1 MWGLLAVVALLWPA
15 RTVGLLDGLPL
26 ERTIAN
32 AVLLGVVLPTLLWF
46 HPRFLRAPLARVA
59 VLALLAWKA
68 FGAATI
74 TPDGWC
80 VRFEPQRP
88 LVKDAASIVPHSWD
102 VRADW
107 LSDEPACSA
116 IVRRPYKGLGEFPVW
131 FFNLPPPND
140 SWPDPLDLPPA
151 ARTGMIV
158 SGFIDARHEG
168 TLELEFTRD
177 MQAAAYVDGVK
188 MDRTA
193 GLTPGVHHVRVEA
206 MLTGDRWRFEP
217 RWNGADLWSSRGVLA
232 TVKRPSRFDAIVR
245 PWAGWLVTTLVA
257 GLLIAWVV
265 SLVARIG
272 SPAALAWIAAA
283 SAVLGGLAATNH
295 VDAARWCVAG
305 LIGAALVPV
314 PARLRNVF
322 GVFALVGI
330 PWLVLIVAAF
340 ADNIGHFR
348 LYAWGNDYWMYQ
360 RFGYRIVMQ
369 GYWLEGGTKSFHFQ
383 PFYRWVSGLLH
394 LVFGDS
400 SIGEFFWEGAC
411 YLIVALLAFSV
422 TKAAAGFRWGVVGAV
437 TTLTVVAWGLGWGL
451 IGGSLSEVT
460 SMGFIYLGAFMAL
473 RSRRGSLAWAVAAG
487 VLASLAFYTRLNNL
501 PMAAGIAL
509 FALSARVPLH
519 QFFQRQPAAPK
530 PKAKAGAWP
539 TRIAGRTLVAV
550 PAVLALG
557 LLFFAWRNWHFNG
570 SFSLFGGTQLQMLA
584 LWQPGMS
591 LAAVVPRWIDSV
603 LMVITVHDPPQFDW
617 KSLPVLFGAAVAPL
631 ALVGVPRLRDV
642 PALPV
647 LFFLVAISGAF
658 VARGSAYPGRFSVH
672 IIGVTCA
679 LAVIGVERLFR
690 NATSVPQAGSVPSGT
705 EVAAV
710 RSSLN
715 EQD

>member
-32 AVLLGVVLPTLLWF
+32 AVLLGIVLPTLLWF
-46 HPRFLRAPLARVA
+46 HPRFLRAPLARAA
-59 VLALLAWKA
+59 VLALLVWKA

-88 LVKDAASIVPHSWD
+88 LVKDAVSIVPHSWD

-131 FFNLPPPND
+131 FFNLPPPNE
-140 SWPDPLDLPPA
+140 SWPGELDRPPG
-151 ARTGMIV
+151 ARTGMVV
-158 SGFIDARHEG
+158 SGFIDSRREG
-168 TLELEFTRD
+168 TLQLEFTRD

-193 GLTPGVHHVRVEA
+193 SLTPGVHHVRVEA

-217 RWNGADLWSSRGVLA
+217 RWNGADLWSSRGVVA
-232 TVKRPSRFDAIVR
+232 TVKRPSGFDAIVR
-245 PWAGWLVTTLVA
+245 PWAGWLVTALVA

-265 SLVARIG
+265 SLLARIG
-272 SPAALAWIAAA
+272 SAAALAWMAGA

-305 LIGAALVPV
+305 LIGAAFVPV

-330 PWLVLIVAAF
+330 PWLVLIVVAF
-340 ADNIGHFR
+340 ADNIGHFK

-369 GYWLEGGTKSFHFQ
+369 GYWLEGGTKNFYFQ

-400 SIGEFFWEGAC
+400 SIGEFFWEGGC
-411 YLIVALLAFSV
+411 YLIVALLAFYL
-422 TKAAAGFRWGVVGAV
+422 TKASSGFRWGVFAAV
-437 TTLTVVAWGLGWGL
+437 TTLTVLAIGLPWGL
-451 IGGSLSEVT
+451 IGGSLSEIT
-460 SMGFIYLGAFMAL
+460 STGFIYLGAFMAL
-473 RSRRGSLAWAVAAG
+473 RSRRGSLLWAVAAG
-487 VLASLAFYTRLNNL
+487 LLASLAFYTRLNNL
-501 PMAAGIAL
+501 PMAAGITL
-509 FALSARVPLH
+509 FALSARVPLYR
-519 QFFQRQPAAPK
+519 FFQLQPASPK
-530 PKAKAGAWP
+530 PKATAGPWRTMIAW
-539 TRIAGRTLVAV
+539 RTLVAV

-557 LLFFAWRNWHFNG
+557 LAFFAWRNWHYNG
-570 SFSLFGGTQLQMLA
+570 LFSVFGGTQLNIMV
-584 LWQPGMS
+584 LWQPGMPF
-591 LAAVVPRWIDSV
+591 AAVVPKWVDSV

-631 ALVGVPRLRDV
+631 AVLGIPRLREV
-642 PALPV
+642 PALPA
-647 LFFLVAISGAF
+647 LFFLAAISAAF
-658 VARGSAYPGRFSVH
+658 VARGWAYQGRFSVH

-679 LAVIGVERLFR
+679 LAVIGIQRLLR
-690 NATSVPQAGSVPSGT
+690 G
-705 EVAAV
+705 
-710 RSSLN
+710 RRSLN

>member
-15 RTVGLLDGLPL
+15 RTIGLLDGLPL
-26 ERTIAN
+26 EHTIAN

-46 HPRFLRAPLARVA
+46 HPRFLRTPLARVA
-59 VLALLAWKA
+59 VVALLAWKA

-131 FFNLPPPND
+131 FFNLPPPTE
-140 SWPDPLDLPPA
+140 SWPDELDRPPA

-158 SGFIDARHEG
+158 AGFIDSAHVG
-168 TLELEFTRD
+168 TLQLEFTRD
-177 MQAAAYVDGVK
+177 MQAAAFVDGVK
-188 MDRTA
+188 MDRTVT
-193 GLTPGVHHVRVEA
+193 LTPGVHHVRVEA

-217 RWNGADLWSSRGVLA
+217 RWNGADLWSSRGVVA
-232 TVKRPSRFDAIVR
+232 TLKRPSRFDAVVR
-245 PWAGWLVTTLVA
+245 PGASWLVTALVA
-257 GLLIAWVV
+257 GIMTAWIV
-265 SLVARIG
+265 SLLARIN
-272 SPAALAWIAAA
+272 SPAALAWMAGA

-295 VDAARWCVAG
+295 VEAARWCVAG
-305 LIGAALVPV
+305 LIGAAFVPV

-330 PWLVLIVAAF
+330 PWLVLMVVTF

-369 GYWLEGGTKSFHFQ
+369 GYWLEGGTKSFYFQ
-383 PFYRWVSGLLH
+383 PLYRWVSGLLH

-411 YLIVALLAFSV
+411 YLIVALLAFSL
-422 TKAAAGFRWGVVGAV
+422 TKASTGFRWGVLAAV
-437 TTLTVVAWGLGWGL
+437 TTLTVMAIGLPWGL

-460 SMGFIYLGAFMAL
+460 STGFIYLGASMGL
-473 RSRRGSLAWAVAAG
+473 RSRRGSLLWAVAAG
-487 VLASLAFYTRLNNL
+487 LLASLAFYTRLNNL
-501 PMAAGIAL
+501 PMAAGITL
-509 FALSARVPLH
+509 FALSARVPLYR
-519 QFFQRQPAAPK
+519 FFQV
-530 PKAKAGAWP
+530 WP
-539 TRIAGRTLVAV
+539 VTPWRGMIALRTLVTV

-557 LLFFAWRNWHFNG
+557 LLCFAWRNWHFNG

-591 LAAVVPRWIDSV
+591 LATVVPRWIGSV
-603 LMVITVHDPPQFDW
+603 LMVITVHDPPRFDW

-631 ALVGVPRLRDV
+631 AVLGVARLREV
-642 PALPV
+642 PALPA
-647 LFFLVAISGAF
+647 LFFLAAISAAF

-672 IIGVTCA
+672 IIGVTCV
-679 LAVIGVERLFR
+679 LTVIGIQRLLR
-690 NATSVPQAGSVPSGT
+690 G
-705 EVAAV
+705 
-710 RSSLN
+710 RRSLN

>member
-15 RTVGLLDGLPL
+15 RIVGLLDGLPL
-26 ERTIAN
+26 EHTIAN

-46 HPRFLRAPLARVA
+46 HPRFLRTPLARVA
-59 VLALLAWKA
+59 VVALLAWKA

-107 LSDEPACSA
+107 LSDQPACSA

-131 FFNLPPPND
+131 FFNLPPPSD

-168 TLELEFTRD
+168 TLELEFTGD
-177 MQAAAYVDGVK
+177 MQAGAYVDGVK

-193 GLTPGVHHVRVEA
+193 GVTPGVHHVRVEA

-217 RWNGADLWSSRGVLA
+217 RWNGADLWSSRGVVA

-245 PWAGWLVTTLVA
+245 PWAGWLVTALVA
-257 GLLIAWVV
+257 GILIAWIV
-265 SLVARIG
+265 SLLGRIA
-272 SPAALAWIAAA
+272 SPAALAWMAGA
-283 SAVLGGLAATNH
+283 SAVLGCLAATNH
-295 VDAARWCVAG
+295 VEAARWGVAG
-305 LIGAALVPV
+305 LIGAAFVPV

-322 GVFALVGI
+322 GVFALVGM
-330 PWLVLIVAAF
+330 PWLVLMVVTF

-369 GYWLEGGTKSFHFQ
+369 RYWLEGGTKNFYFQ
-383 PFYRWVSGLLH
+383 PLYRWVSGLLH

-411 YLIVALLAFSV
+411 YMIVALLAFSL
-422 TKAAAGFRWGVVGAV
+422 TKAATGFRWGVLAAV
-437 TTLTVVAWGLGWGL
+437 TTLTVMAIGLPWGL

-460 SMGFIYLGAFMAL
+460 STGFIYLGAFMAL
-473 RSRRGSLAWAVAAG
+473 RSRRGSLLWAVAAG
-487 VLASLAFYTRLNNL
+487 LLASLAFYTRLNNL

-509 FALSARVPLH
+509 FALSARVPLYR
-519 QFFQRQPAAPK
+519 FFQPRPASPK
-530 PKAKAGAWP
+530 PQAKAEPASSKPEAKAGPWRVMIAW
-539 TRIAGRTLVAV
+539 RTLVAV

-570 SFSLFGGTQLQMLA
+570 SFSVFAGTQLNMLA
-584 LWQPGMS
+584 LWQPGMPF
-591 LAAVVPRWIDSV
+591 AAVVPKWIDSV
-603 LMVITVHDPPQFDW
+603 LMVVTVRDPPQFDW

-631 ALVGVPRLRDV
+631 AVIGVPRLRDV
-642 PALPV
+642 PALPA
-647 LFFLVAISGAF
+647 LFFLAAISAAF
-658 VARGSAYPGRFSVH
+658 VARGSAYQGRFSVH

-679 LAVIGVERLFR
+679 LTVISIQRLLR
-690 NATSVPQAGSVPSGT
+690 GRKSP
-705 EVAAV
+705 
-710 RSSLN
+710 N
-715 EQD
+715 EQN

>member
-26 ERTIAN
+26 EHTIPN

-46 HPRFLRAPLARVA
+46 HPRFLRTPLARVA
-59 VLALLAWKA
+59 VVALLALKA
-68 FGAATI
+68 LGVATI

-88 LVKDAASIVPHSWD
+88 LVKDATSSVPHSWD

-107 LSDEPACSA
+107 LSDQPACSA

-131 FFNLPPPND
+131 FFNLPPPNE

-151 ARTGMIV
+151 ARTGMSV
-158 SGFIDARHEG
+158 SGFINSAHDG
-168 TLELEFTRD
+168 TLQLEFTRD

-193 GLTPGVHHVRVEA
+193 ALTPGVHHVRVDA

-217 RWNGADLWSSRGVLA
+217 RWNGADVWSSRGVLA

-245 PWAGWLVTTLVA
+245 PWAGWLVTALVA

-265 SLVARIG
+265 SLLARIG

-283 SAVLGGLAATNH
+283 SAVLGCLAATNH
-295 VDAARWCVAG
+295 VEAARWCVPG
-305 LIGAALVPV
+305 LIAAAFVPV
-314 PARLRNVF
+314 PARLKNVF

-330 PWLVLIVAAF
+330 PWLVLIVVAF

-369 GYWLEGGTKSFHFQ
+369 GYWLEGGTKNFYFQ

-411 YLIVALLAFSV
+411 YLIVALLAFAL
-422 TKAAAGFRWGVVGAV
+422 TKPSTGFRWGVLAAV
-437 TTLTVVAWGLGWGL
+437 TTLTVVAIGLPWGL
-451 IGGSLSEVT
+451 IGGSLSEIT
-460 SMGFIYLGAFMAL
+460 STGFIYLGAFMAL
-473 RSRRGSLAWAVAAG
+473 RSRRGSLLWAVAAG
-487 VLASLAFYTRLNNL
+487 LLASLAFYTRLNNL
-501 PMAAGIAL
+501 PMAAGITL
-509 FALSARVPLH
+509 FALSARVPLYR
-519 QFFQRQPAAPK
+519 FFQLRPAKAEPASPK
-530 PKAKAGAWP
+530 PSEGGACRAEANGEGGGDDRVAHARGGARRP
-539 TRIAGRTLVAV
+539 CARPRLLCLEKLVLQRIVQCLWRYAAEHHGAVATGD
-550 PAVLALG
+550 AVLGRRAQVDRQCADG
-557 LLFFAWRNWHFNG
+557 RHRAR
-570 SFSLFGGTQLQMLA
+570 S
-584 LWQPGMS
+584 
-591 LAAVVPRWIDSV
+591 AAV
-603 LMVITVHDPPQFDW
+603 
-617 KSLPVLFGAAVAPL
+617 
-631 ALVGVPRLRDV
+631 RL
-642 PALPV
+642 
-647 LFFLVAISGAF
+647 
-658 VARGSAYPGRFSVH
+658 
-672 IIGVTCA
+672 
-679 LAVIGVERLFR
+679 
-690 NATSVPQAGSVPSGT
+690 
-705 EVAAV
+705 EVAAGLV
-710 RSSLN
+710 RRRCGAARRAGRPAAS
-715 EQD
+715 

>member
-15 RTVGLLDGLPL
+15 RTVGLLEGLPL
-26 ERTIAN
+26 ESTIAN
-32 AVLLGVVLPTLLWF
+32 TVLLGVVLPTLLWF
-46 HPRFLRAPLARVA
+46 HPRFLRVPFARGA
-59 VLALLAWKA
+59 ILALLAWKA
-68 FGAATI
+68 LAAATI

-88 LVKDAASIVPHSWD
+88 LVKDATSIVPHSWD

-107 LSDEPACSA
+107 LSDQPACSA

-158 SGFIDARHEG
+158 SGFVDAARDG
-168 TLELEFTRD
+168 TLQLEFTRD

-193 GLTPGVHHVRVEA
+193 NLAPGIHHVRVEA

-217 RWNGADLWSSRGVLA
+217 RWNGADLWRSAGVVS

-245 PWAGWLVTTLVA
+245 PWAGWLVTALAA
-257 GLLIAWVV
+257 GLVIAWIV
-265 SLVARIG
+265 SLLMRIG
-272 SPAALAWIAAA
+272 SLPALAWIAGA
-283 SAVLGGLAATNH
+283 SVLIGGLAATNH
-295 VDAARWCVAG
+295 VEAARWCVPG
-305 LIGAALVPV
+305 LIAAAFIPV
-314 PARLRNVF
+314 PAHLRNVF

-330 PWLVLIVAAF
+330 PWLVLIVVAF

-369 GYWLEGGTKSFHFQ
+369 GYWLEGGTKNFYFQ

-400 SIGEFFWEGAC
+400 SIGEFFWEGGC
-411 YLIVALLAFSV
+411 YLIVALLAFSL
-422 TKAAAGFRWGVVGAV
+422 TKASSGFRWGVLAAV
-437 TTLTVVAWGLGWGL
+437 TTLTVLAIGLPWGL
-451 IGGSLSEVT
+451 IGGSLSEIT
-460 SMGFIYLGAFMAL
+460 STGFIYLGAFMAL
-473 RSRRGSLAWAVAAG
+473 RSRRGSLVWAVAAG
-487 VLASLAFYTRLNNL
+487 LLASLAFYTRLNNL
-501 PMAAGIAL
+501 PMAAGITL
-509 FALSARVPLH
+509 FALSARVPLYR
-519 QFFQRQPAAPK
+519 FFQRRPAAWR
-530 PKAKAGAWP
+530 AMIAW
-539 TRIAGRTLVAV
+539 RTLVAV

-557 LLFFAWRNWHFNG
+557 LAFFAWRNWHYNG
-570 SFSLFGGTQLQMLA
+570 SFSVFGGSSLQVLA

-603 LMVITVHDPPQFDW
+603 LMVITVRDPPRFDW
-617 KSLPVLFGAAVAPL
+617 KSLPVLFGAAAAPL
-631 ALVGVPRLRDV
+631 AVVGVPRLRDV
-642 PALPV
+642 PALPA
-647 LFFLVAISGAF
+647 LFSWRRFPAAF
-658 VARGSAYPGRFSVH
+658 VARGSAHRVAFPFTSSV
-672 IIGVTCA
+672 
-679 LAVIGVERLFR
+679 
-690 NATSVPQAGSVPSGT
+690 
-705 EVAAV
+705 
-710 RSSLN
+710 
-715 EQD
+715 